1 MEENKINTNPEEN
14 KEHIEVHLQENL
26 MPDTSALSYKKNLVR
41 LLILSGLGFISVILL
56 GISFYL
62 IGIKIF

>member
-14 KEHIEVHLQENL
+14 KEHIEVQLQENL
-26 MPDTSALSYKKNLVR
+26 LPDTSALSYKKNLVR
-41 LLILSGLGFISVILL
+41 LLILSGLGFLSIILL